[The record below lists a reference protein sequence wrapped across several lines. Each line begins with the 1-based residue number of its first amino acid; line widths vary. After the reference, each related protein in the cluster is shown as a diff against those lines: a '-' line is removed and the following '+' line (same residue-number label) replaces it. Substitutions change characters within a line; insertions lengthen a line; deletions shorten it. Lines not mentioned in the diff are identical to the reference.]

1 MIKSFGLTL
10 DPLRPAQ
17 NVKQIIYL
25 NKVGQHP
32 LCKWTKTSSKLKN
45 FDIITMNVNRPM
57 QSTDDKKF
65 QNILNRLI
73 KNSDIGHT
81 RTNNGFFK
89 LVEALL

>member
-1 MIKSFGLTL
+1 
-10 DPLRPAQ
+10 
-17 NVKQIIYL
+17 
-25 NKVGQHP
+25 
-32 LCKWTKTSSKLKN
+32 
-45 FDIITMNVNRPM
+45 M